1 MQGRTQRRGR
11 VLTVVV
17 SSLLVVGLVAGTAS
31 AAPAHKRFTASITP
45 ETSTAGTEVDF
56 ELTVTNTSRNTELG
70 AVRVTVPDGFMSLG
84 NLGVDRPGWS
94 VSGAI
99 VAVANSS
106 DTRLEPGESLVI
118 SFTATT
124 PLQDGDTD
132 YTFDLDA
139 RQANNFNGPPGNG
152 LNLVGG
158 APVVTVTGT
167 AVACN
172 PDCQTNFAEA
182 GTNVQVN
189 SGCEPGDGPCGILVT
204 DLDEVCPTEVDPP
217 CVGQSVFWKPP
228 NGATG
233 FVSLRL
239 EVPAEGEYVPQFWV
253 QFDGDDPIL
262 CDLDDPYYG
271 YYGYYE
277 EEPPQCTYTIE
288 EQDGVYVVEALVAPI
303 DPRGFAS

>member
-1 MQGRTQRRGR
+1 VALSG
-11 VLTVVV
+11 
-17 SSLLVVGLVAGTAS
+17 LLVVGLVAGTAG

-56 ELTVTNTSRNTELG
+56 ELTVTNTSPNTELG
-70 AVRVTVPDGFMSLG
+70 AVRVTVPDGFTSVG
-84 NLGVDRPGWS
+84 NVEVDRPGWS

-99 VAVANSS
+99 VAVADSS
-106 DTRLEPGESLVI
+106 QTRLEPGESLVI

-132 YTFDLDA
+132 YIFDLDA
-139 RQANNFNGPPGNG
+139 RQANNFIGPPGNG

-182 GTNVQVN
+182 GTTVQVN

-204 DLDEVCPTEVDPP
+204 DLDEVCPTEVEPP

-228 NGATG
+228 NGATE

-239 EVPAEGEYVPQFWV
+239 EVPVEGEDFPRFWV
-253 QFDGDDPIL
+253 QFEGEDPFECSLDEGGVTIL
-262 CDLDDPYYG
+262 ALDDHYYG
-271 YYGYYE
+271 SSGYYE
-277 EEPPQCTYTIE
+277 EEPPVPADCTYTIE
-288 EQDGVYVVEALVAPI
+288 QEGGVYVIEAEVAPV